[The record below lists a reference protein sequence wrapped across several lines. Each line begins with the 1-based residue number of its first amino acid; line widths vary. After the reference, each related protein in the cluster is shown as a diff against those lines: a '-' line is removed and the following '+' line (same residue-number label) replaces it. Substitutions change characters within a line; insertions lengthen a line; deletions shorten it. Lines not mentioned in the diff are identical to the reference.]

1 MDMRKTV
8 REIGFLEAGTNLE
21 EVLDSKDIQEKV
33 GAVMP
38 LPGKNL
44 INTISNIADWLTA
57 FGKDK
62 YMILTPEI
70 ALIDKLA
77 ELDTGKEAIFL
88 IPCDMDPEVKER
100 LKANIPKSMK
110 VSLLEEPYFPEGF
123 YPGNG
128 LLIACGYYAGGR
140 IMVLPETY
148 RLIDHYS
155 GFMGKKVFIPYVEL
169 EDAVRYDGWME
180 IGRDRFTTIWRD
192 E

>member
-110 VSLLEEPYFPEGF
+110 VSLLEEPYFPERF

-180 IGRDRFTTIWRD
+180 IGRDKFTTIWRD

>member
-1 MDMRKTV
+1 MDMWKTV
-8 REIGFLEAGTNLE
+8 REIGFLEAGANLA
-21 EVLDSKDIQEKV
+21 EVLESIDIREKV

-38 LPGKNL
+38 LPDKNL
-44 INTISNIADWLTA
+44 INTISKIADWLTA

-70 ALIDKLA
+70 ALIDELA
-77 ELDTGKEAIFL
+77 KQDAGREAILL
-88 IPCDMDPEVKER
+88 IPCDMAPEVKER

-110 VSLLEEPYFPEGF
+110 VSLLEEPYFPQGF

-155 GFMGKKVFIPYVEL
+155 GFMGKKVFVPYAEL

-180 IGRDRFTTIWRD
+180 IGRDKFTAIWRD

>member
-44 INTISNIADWLTA
+44 INTISNIGDWLTA

-77 ELDTGKEAIFL
+77 ELDIGKEAIFL

-180 IGRDRFTTIWRD
+180 IGRDKFTTIWRD

>member
-77 ELDTGKEAIFL
+77 ELDIGKEAIFL

-110 VSLLEEPYFPEGF
+110 VSLLEEPYFPEEF

-180 IGRDRFTTIWRD
+180 IGRDKFTTIWRD

>member
-180 IGRDRFTTIWRD
+180 IGRDKFTTIWRD

>member
-77 ELDTGKEAIFL
+77 ELDIGKEAIFL

-180 IGRDRFTTIWRD
+180 IGRDKFTTIWRD

>member
-77 ELDTGKEAIFL
+77 ELDIGKEAIFL

-110 VSLLEEPYFPEGF
+110 VSLLEEPYFPEEF

>member
-140 IMVLPETY
+140 IMVSPETY

-180 IGRDRFTTIWRD
+180 IGRDKFTTIWRD

>member
-8 REIGFLEAGTNLE
+8 REIGFLEAGANLA
-21 EVLDSKDIQEKV
+21 EVLESMDIREKV

-38 LPGKNL
+38 LPDKNI
-44 INTISNIADWLTA
+44 INTISKIADWLTD

-70 ALIDKLA
+70 ALIDELA
-77 ELDTGKEAIFL
+77 KQDAGGEAILL
-88 IPCDMDPEVKER
+88 IPCDMDQEVKER
-100 LKANIPKSMK
+100 LKVNIPKLMK
-110 VSLLEEPYFPEGF
+110 VSLLEEPYFPQGF

-155 GFMGKKVFIPYVEL
+155 GFMGKKVFVPYVEL
-169 EDAVRYDGWME
+169 EDAVRYDGWIE
-180 IGRDRFTTIWRD
+180 IGRDKFTAIWRD

>member
-44 INTISNIADWLTA
+44 INTISNIGDWLTA

-70 ALIDKLA
+70 SLIDKLA
-77 ELDTGKEAIFL
+77 ELDIGKEAIFL

-128 LLIACGYYAGGR
+128 LLITCGYYAGGR

-180 IGRDRFTTIWRD
+180 IGRDKFTTIWRD